1 MPQSKITTREA
12 IILVVTVIVS
22 HTIVSLPKTLLS
34 TAKSA
39 VIINMIYVGIIAILL
54 GYVIYRLFRQFHGQD
69 IIDISHFLGGPWLQK
84 IVGFI
89 FISYFVSSSAF
100 LLRNL
105 CEGIKIIYFPYT
117 NVTYILL
124 TFVVVL
130 CITNTFTF
138 RSNVKTIS
146 LILPIVFVS
155 ILLLFFGNAKN
166 FSVERMLPILG
177 DGIYQ
182 TFVVGLGNLAAFGGI
197 ACLYFLPPYLKE
209 PQKFKKIAMLSVGIS
224 AIYLIF
230 CVSTILFT
238 FSFFVNVDEVLPLYS
253 AARYIEFGTFF
264 QRLESLFLLIWL
276 LEICSYLCIANR
288 FSMAIFQKITNLKQ
302 LKPLAFLFPL
312 LQFAIALIP
321 RNYAVSRYFED
332 TLYPYLVLGINLI
345 MSFVILFL
353 ANLKKKQKKVGVV
366 SHE

>member
-69 IIDISHFLGGPWLQK
+69 IIDISNFLGGPWLQK
-84 IVGFI
+84 IVGFV
-89 FISYFVSSSAF
+89 FIAYFISSSAF
-100 LLRNL
+100 LLRNF
-105 CEGIKIIYFPYT
+105 CEGIKIIYFPFT
-117 NVTYILL
+117 SVTYIILL
-124 TFVVVL
+124 FVVVL

-138 RSNVKTIS
+138 RSNAKTIS
-146 LILPIVFVS
+146 LILPIVLVS
-155 ILLLFFGNAKN
+155 VILLFFGNAKH
-166 FSVERMLPILG
+166 FSIERMLPILG
-177 DGIYQ
+177 DGLYQ

-197 ACLYFLPPYLKE
+197 GCLYFLPPYLKE
-209 PQKFKKIAMLSVGIS
+209 PQKFKKISMLSVGVA

-230 CVSTILFT
+230 CVSTLLFT

-264 QRLESLFLLIWL
+264 QRLESLFLLVWM

-288 FSMAIFQKITNLKQ
+288 FSMAIFQKITNLKK

-312 LQFAIALIP
+312 LLFAIAMIP
-321 RNYAVSRYFED
+321 KNYAISRYLED
-332 TLYPYLVLGINLI
+332 SIYPYLVLGINLVLT
-345 MSFVILFL
+345 FTILIL
-353 ANLKKKQKKVGVV
+353 ANSKKNRKKVGVT
-366 SHE
+366 HE